1 MKLLLIDYVS
11 YSGHRNFNK
20 IHIDVLHKLGH
31 EVYLAGRKNQFDNI
45 ELCEKN
51 VVMEIPEM
59 LFKELPVSSITF
71 RLQGIFA
78 LLWTKRHIKWSDYDA
93 VIILTYDILSF
104 FVFRIKQKTLLIN
117 HNNVPQLWSKIKLG
131 LTRNL
136 PHNYIHIALNTE
148 IERRLKELL
157 PGKIVYHVPHGIC
170 PPSGDIKRPSFVLKN
185 EKFLLCP
192 VNSNYDSLFVKDVF
206 EDRQLYDYLLSVNLT
221 LYVKA
226 SMKINCDGKVIKEVP
241 PQMAAS
247 EYNFMLQN
255 AHAVLLPYGEGF
267 KYRCSGIFFECVAR
281 DTPIIAT
288 NLEAMAIYKDDV
300 DLQLFTDVE
309 GLIACIDTLKN
320 KEEFVYN
327 KESFNPYNY
336 WINVLSAI

>member
-1 MKLLLIDYVS
+1 
-11 YSGHRNFNK
+11 
-20 IHIDVLHKLGH
+20 
-31 EVYLAGRKNQFDNI
+31 
-45 ELCEKN
+45 
-51 VVMEIPEM
+51 
-59 LFKELPVSSITF
+59 
-71 RLQGIFA
+71 
-78 LLWTKRHIKWSDYDA
+78 
-93 VIILTYDILSF
+93 
-104 FVFRIKQKTLLIN
+104 
-117 HNNVPQLWSKIKLG
+117 
-131 LTRNL
+131 
-136 PHNYIHIALNTE
+136 
-148 IERRLKELL
+148 
-157 PGKIVYHVPHGIC
+157 
-170 PPSGDIKRPSFVLKN
+170 
-185 EKFLLCP
+185 
-192 VNSNYDSLFVKDVF
+192 
-206 EDRQLYDYLLSVNLT
+206 
-221 LYVKA
+221 
-226 SMKINCDGKVIKEVP
+226 
-241 PQMAAS
+241 MAAS